1 MNWKNYQEST
11 KKSQPNYL
19 TIYANHN
26 FVFQTVID
34 FGCGSG
40 SDSVYLV
47 KHGKKVLA
55 IDQLLEPDY
64 FYSRLPK
71 KYYSSLMF
79 LEGNFEEMRLPKA
92 DCVVGLFS
100 LSFCNPSHF
109 EKVWNQIY
117 SSLNSHGVFVGN
129 LFGDRDYRKN
139 RTDINTFT
147 KEEVLNLLKD
157 YDIKKWKEQEYI
169 RDSDSTHWHY
179 FDFVVTKK

>member
-34 FGCGSG
+34 NGCRSG

-64 FYSRLPK
+64 FYS
-71 KYYSSLMF
+71 SLMF
-79 LEGNFEEMRLPKA
+79 LEGNFEEMDYLK
-92 DCVVGLFS
+92 
-100 LSFCNPSHF
+100 
-109 EKVWNQIY
+109 QI
-117 SSLNSHGVFVGN
+117 
-129 LFGDRDYRKN
+129 
-139 RTDINTFT
+139 
-147 KEEVLNLLKD
+147 VL
-157 YDIKKWKEQEYI
+157 
-169 RDSDSTHWHY
+169 
-179 FDFVVTKK
+179 